1 MRNFLLRVIVSA
13 IAIAVTAALLPGIR
27 VANNDIFS
35 FLLLGL
41 IFGVVNALIKPI
53 VTIMSCPLV
62 ILTLGLFLFVI
73 NGIMLLITAAL
84 SGGRLFVDGLGWAI
98 IGGIIMGLVNMV
110 LEVLLG
116 MNDQD
121 RPRQIAR

>member
-27 VANNDIFS
+27 VINNDIFT

-41 IFGVVNALIKPI
+41 IFGIVNALIKPI
-53 VTIMSCPLV
+53 VTLLSCPLV

-84 SGGRLFVDGLGWAI
+84 SGGRLFVDGLGWAVV
-98 IGGIIMGLVNMV
+98 GGIIMGLVNIV

-116 MNDQD
+116 INDQD
-121 RPRQIAR
+121 RSRQPAR